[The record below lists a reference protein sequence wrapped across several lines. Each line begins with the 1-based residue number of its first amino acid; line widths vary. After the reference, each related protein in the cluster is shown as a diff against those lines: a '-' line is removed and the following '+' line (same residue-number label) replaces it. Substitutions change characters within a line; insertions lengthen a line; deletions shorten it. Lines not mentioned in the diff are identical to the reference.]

1 MSKAKEEYM
10 KFWNIPEEDLESED
24 IKQFELMDAYAE
36 QVAKERAV
44 KFEIRSSPKNEI
56 AKESAEF
63 EYDKWNQ
70 QSDNTK
76 P

>member
-36 QVAKERAV
+36 QVAEEQFKAGYDQGFHESSIIEAR
-44 KFEIRSSPKNEI
+44 KRGEI
-56 AKESAEF
+56 
-63 EYDKWNQ
+63 
-70 QSDNTK
+70 
-76 P
+76 